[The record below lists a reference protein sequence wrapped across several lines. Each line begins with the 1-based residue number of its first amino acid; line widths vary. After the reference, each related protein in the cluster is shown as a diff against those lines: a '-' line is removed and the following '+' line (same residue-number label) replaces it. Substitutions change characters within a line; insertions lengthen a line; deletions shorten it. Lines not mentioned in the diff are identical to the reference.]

1 MISLRVQ
8 APQSEATT
16 VQVCPGHHSA
26 GGGPV
31 DDLSFSGAPP
41 GLFDL
46 EVSTQTAI
54 VIPRVAGADLR
65 GRALKVGERRLLRP
79 GEPLTVAGYVV
90 VREPDTTPE
99 GPAEGTAALARGMLG
114 SALTGSGSSALPSLV
129 WLNGWDCGKRLPL
142 LDEATFLGRGEGS
155 GCRIRDALASRTH
168 AKLLLREGKGL
179 ITDLVSANGVE
190 VDGTRVDGE
199 RELSGGEVIRIGET
213 ELLFELPPR
222 PPAPPAKAA
231 PPPAEAPVEACV
243 PDAAPSTS
251 APGSA
256 APRPRYSPLEML
268 FVGVATAVGAV
279 ATAAVWAFA
288 R

>member
-1 MISLRVQ
+1 M
-8 APQSEATT
+8 
-16 VQVCPGHHSA
+16 
-26 GGGPV
+26 
-31 DDLSFSGAPP
+31 DDLSFAGAPP

-46 EVSTQTAI
+46 EISAQTAI
-54 VIPRVAGADLR
+54 VVPRVAGADLR

-90 VREPDTTPE
+90 VREADTAPE

-179 ITDLVSANGVE
+179 LTDLVSANGVE
-190 VDGTRVDGE
+190 VDGSRVDGE
-199 RELSGGEVIRIGET
+199 RELTGGEVIRIGET
-213 ELLFELPPR
+213 ELLFELPARAPAS
-222 PPAPPAKAA
+222 PPKAAAPPTEAPIEPLAPDEVPPTNAPVSPAPP
-231 PPPAEAPVEACV
+231 
-243 PDAAPSTS
+243 S
-251 APGSA
+251 
-256 APRPRYSPLEML
+256 RYSPLEML

-279 ATAAVWAFA
+279 ATAAVWVFA